1 MEEGGLEERPLP
13 FLLHVLVLDL
23 TVEFQPLRSISG
35 VLWQQEIDP
44 GCLRKLLC

>member
-1 MEEGGLEERPLP
+1 MEEGGLEERPLA
-13 FLLHVLVLDL
+13 FLLHVVLDL
-23 TVEFQPLRSISG
+23 TVAFQPLRSISG